1 MKNINPADINRVSM
15 VENVIQIKIG
25 ITANANSIA
34 QICKIWVL
42 NLGKNII
49 WVKNLEY

>member
-1 MKNINPADINRVSM
+1 M

-34 QICKIWVL
+34 QICK
-42 NLGKNII
+42 NII

>member
-1 MKNINPADINRVSM
+1 M

-34 QICKIWVL
+34 QICK
-42 NLGKNII
+42 NI